1 MKDAPD
7 IFVAAP
13 INCTFCDLALCQE
26 AIFGAEFL
34 GLNAIMLTMSKQL
47 LHDKLAKY
55 YDRVYSFRDYLD
67 EAVRVQNLI
76 IKYLES
82 GGNTLLDVACGTG
95 LHLKHLK
102 DDFSCTGVDISKAML
117 KIARKNAKGV
127 TFKEADMKT
136 LKLGKQFDVITCL
149 LSSIGYAKTYSNLE
163 RTIRNFSKQLKKGGL
178 ALIEPSH
185 ANSVYIKG
193 EPRITIYDGKDAKI
207 ARINVTKIRQA
218 TAVLNMHILIAKRG
232 KDAKYFIDKHE
243 LGLFGINKTL
253 SIMKDA
259 GLKSKYLKNGLMSGR
274 ELFVGIK
281 K

>member
-1 MKDAPD
+1 
-7 IFVAAP
+7 
-13 INCTFCDLALCQE
+13 
-26 AIFGAEFL
+26 
-34 GLNAIMLTMSKQL
+34 MLSMSKQL
-47 LHDKLAKY
+47 LHGKLAKY

-102 DDFSCTGVDISKAML
+102 DDFLCTGVDVSKAML
-117 KIARKNAKGV
+117 KIARRNTKGV

-149 LSSIGYAKTYSNLE
+149 LGSIGYVKTYSSLE
-163 RTIRNFSKQLKKGGL
+163 RTIRNFSKHLNKGGL

-185 ANSVYIKG
+185 VNSVYVKG
-193 EPRITIYDGKDAKI
+193 EPRITIYNGKDAKI
-207 ARINVTKIRQA
+207 ARINVSKIRQA
-218 TAVLNMHILIAKRG
+218 TAVLNMHILIAERG
-232 KDAKYFIDKHE
+232 KDAKYFVDQHE

-253 SIMKDA
+253 SIMKNA
-259 GLKSKYLKNGLMSGR
+259 GLKSKYLKNGLMPGR
-274 ELFVGIK
+274 ELFVAIK